1 MFKEH
6 AEELTETTYGE
17 YTMNDTLTKIKEL
30 AGTLKNALAE
40 HDNEEDKRKEI
51 YDLAETLDKEHH
63 VKLIV
68 ALAASHAAKYG
79 ESYLPEKAQS
89 WLQRHEWV
97 RTIAIT
103 LLGLA
108 AAWGLNSCTYTSSQV
123 GADGATENRVF
134 AIDAATARDLIKL
147 YSVPEVPTVNPTK

>member
-6 AEELTETTYGE
+6 AEQLTETTYGE
-17 YTMNDTLTKIKEL
+17 YTMTDTLKRIKEL

-40 HDNEEDKRKEI
+40 HDNAEDKRKEI

-63 VKLIV
+63 GKLIV

-97 RTIAIT
+97 RTVAIAILT
-103 LLGLA
+103 LI
-108 AAWGLNSCTYTSSQV
+108 AAWGLNSCASSVKQTQP
-123 GADGATENRVF
+123 DGSSTERTFIV
-134 AIDAATARDLIKL
+134 DGSTVQGLIRL
-147 YSVPEVPTVNPTK
+147 YGIPEIPTVNPTK